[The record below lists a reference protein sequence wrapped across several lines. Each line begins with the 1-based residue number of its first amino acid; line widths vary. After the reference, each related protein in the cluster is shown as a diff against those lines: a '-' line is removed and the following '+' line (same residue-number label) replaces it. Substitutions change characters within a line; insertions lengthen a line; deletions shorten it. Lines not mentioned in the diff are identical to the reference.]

1 MIKGMW
7 QPLGI
12 TGMTFWPKKNS
23 ELKDKVPSI
32 AVRTPEGKL
41 APFTD
46 DHLNTHS
53 TDCFGGHGAYAK
65 MGDYLKILQSLL
77 ANDGKLLKP
86 ETVDM
91 MFEPQ
96 LGEGSGKALSSFVN
110 AFGGMLIGELNSDVP
125 ISYGLGGMI
134 FLKDDV
140 GRRKK
145 GTLSWGGMVNTFWLV
160 DREAGVALT
169 FGTQVMP
176 PGDAECKK
184 FTGIAERA
192 IYEMF
197 GVK

>member
-1 MIKGMW
+1 MIKGMYE
-7 QPLGI
+7 PLGI
-12 TGMTFWPKKNS
+12 TGMSFWPKKKS
-23 ELKDKVPSI
+23 ELKDKIPTI
-32 AVRTPEGKL
+32 ATRTPEGKL
-41 APFTD
+41 GPFTD

-53 TDCFGGHGAYAK
+53 TDCFGGHGVYGK
-65 MGDYLKILQSLL
+65 LGDYIKILQSLL

-91 MFEPQ
+91 MFTPQ
-96 LGEGSGKALSSFVN
+96 LGEGSAKAFAGFTN
-110 AFGGMLIGELNSDVP
+110 AFSAMLIGEFNPDVP
-125 ISYGLGGMI
+125 ASYGLGGML

-145 GTLSWGGMVNTFWLV
+145 GTMSWGGVVNTFWLV
-160 DREAGVALT
+160 DREADICLT

-176 PGDAECKK
+176 PGEPECKK
-184 FTGIAERA
+184 YTGIAERA